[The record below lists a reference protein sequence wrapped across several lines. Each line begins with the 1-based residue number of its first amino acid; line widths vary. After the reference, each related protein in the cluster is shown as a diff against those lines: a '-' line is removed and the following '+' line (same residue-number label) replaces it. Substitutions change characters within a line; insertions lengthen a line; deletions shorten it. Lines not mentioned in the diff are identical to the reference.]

1 MATTAITAAPTLVD
15 GSTAAT
21 TASPTALAGAAYA
34 AADTVTVAATA
45 LAPGANGKI
54 LFSFN
59 VTTAGTLTLKAPT
72 VAAAGLGS
80 AGPYHRRAGAD
91 QTITFGGTGR
101 FILTVELGKWADA
114 AGLITL
120 VSGTAA
126 GSVQILKMPPA

>member
-21 TASPTALAGAAYA
+21 TTGPTVLAGSTYA

-45 LAPGANGKI
+45 YAPGANGKI
-54 LFSFN
+54 LLYHT
-59 VTTAGTLTLKAPT
+59 VTTAGTLVLKAPT

-91 QTITFGGTGR
+91 VTITFGGTGS
-101 FILTVELGKWADA
+101 FLTVVEIGKWADS

-126 GSVQILKMPPA
+126 GKLQVLKVPKI